1 MNENVKETKN
11 KGLIIFTI
19 TLLIACIGMGTFIF
33 MNKDKLIAKESDKNT
48 ENSSKKTSSKN
59 KKEQDTKIETE
70 ATEDETE
77 EAKDLDLSK
86 ALNTSGYNYSEVSG
100 QDQDAGFSLKIND
113 DKKSVTVTI
122 YEKGSKLISDVI
134 HSTWGTDPI
143 DKQITGFNKK
153 IKSTYIGGLGHD
165 STGTI
170 FYFIM
175 EDGTVTY
182 AKLFEK
188 ALNADGTMYYNTK
201 ILENQLS
208 INTIDNIDGII
219 KLYGANASAPM
230 STGAY
235 TTLAAKKDGSFYD
248 LGKIIK

>member
-11 KGLIIFTI
+11 KALIIFTI
-19 TLLIACIGMGTFIF
+19 ILLIASIGMGTFIF
-33 MNKDKLIAKESDKNT
+33 INKDKLIAKESDKNT

-59 KKEQDTKIETE
+59 KKEQDTKTETE
-70 ATEDETE
+70 ATEEV
-77 EAKDLDLSK
+77 KDLDLSK
-86 ALNTSGYNYSEVSG
+86 ALNTNGYNYSEVSG

-182 AKLFEK
+182 TKLFEK

-219 KLYGANASAPM
+219 KLYGANANAPM
-230 STGAY
+230 STGFY

-248 LGKIIK
+248 LGQIIK